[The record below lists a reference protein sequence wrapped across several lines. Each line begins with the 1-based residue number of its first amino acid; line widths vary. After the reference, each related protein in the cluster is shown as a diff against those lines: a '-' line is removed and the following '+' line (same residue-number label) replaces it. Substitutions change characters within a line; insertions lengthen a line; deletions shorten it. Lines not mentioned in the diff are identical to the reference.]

1 MNEMAKK
8 IDSTPGE
15 NLAKQII
22 ERMYR
27 KSKKRCWLYTLEIT
41 KLFGICLNFHRNDYY
56 LLTI

>member
-22 ERMYR
+22 ERIYR
-27 KSKKRCWLYTLEIT
+27 KSKKRCWLYTLEIA
-41 KLFGICLNFHRNDYY
+41 KLFGDMSKFSP
-56 LLTI
+56 